1 MTLRLTC
8 LLVVLVGAWSF
19 TTGSRHTQG
28 ADDSS
33 GNHYLH
39 RGEVEDAEQQEVF
52 PTTTVERE
60 VLREVITAEVTAIL
74 KKAWPRL
81 FPGTAASML
90 KRVTG
95 KVPKTS
101 QSDAPHVSP

>member
-1 MTLRLTC
+1 MKMTDQL
-8 LLVVLVGAWSF
+8 GKQ
-19 TTGSRHTQG
+19 QG

-39 RGEVEDAEQQEVF
+39 RGEVEDAEQQEAF

-81 FPGTAASML
+81 FPGTSSSML

-101 QSDAPHVSP
+101 QSTK